1 MPKVTK
7 SGGAVP
13 PATLEEAL
21 AKISELESQLEAM
34 KSDGASGNGAKP
46 VVVTIAKG
54 DFAGTYQIN
63 APKVHLP
70 GVGDV
75 TAQELASDEEMIA
88 ELIKIES
95 GIIEKID

>member
-1 MPKVTK
+1 MAKGTK

-21 AKISELESQLEAM
+21 ARIAELEAQNQALVSEVAV
-34 KSDGASGNGAKP
+34 ASAKP
-46 VVVTIAKG
+46 IQVTIAKG
-54 DFAGTYQIN
+54 NYAGTYQIN

-75 TAQELASDEEMIA
+75 SAQELAADEEMLSF
-88 ELIKIES
+88 LIQIES